1 MTNSHYEDGDRMG
14 IQERKEREKEARR
27 DEIISAAEKVFLEKG
42 IVSTTMDD
50 IAGACEL
57 SKGTLYLYYHSKE
70 DLIVAV
76 SMRGMEILN
85 NLFKKAI
92 STGEPTIRRIEN
104 LGEAYYA
111 FFKNH
116 RPYFRL
122 FYFFES
128 PQFHTQVSA
137 EMKEQ
142 CKVHDRATWDLVTE
156 LIRQGIQEGMLHSD
170 LDPLEVAIML
180 WSNSN
185 GFLRLLDRDHNYWE
199 EAMGIDLERTLRRSN
214 ALLVEAMMTEKALQI
229 YPRAIGEHP
238 APRKNS

>member
-1 MTNSHYEDGDRMG
+1 VG

-27 DEIISAAEKVFLEKG
+27 EDIISAAEQIFLEKG
-42 IVSTTMDD
+42 FVSTTMDE
-50 IAGACEL
+50 IAESCEL

-76 SMRGMEILN
+76 SMRGMEIMN
-85 NLFKKAI
+85 NLFKGAV
-92 STGEPTIRRIEN
+92 STGEPTIKLIEN

-116 RPYFRL
+116 RAYFRL

-137 EMKEQ
+137 GMKEM
-142 CKVHDRATWDLVTE
+142 CMVHDRKTWDLVTD
-156 LIRQGIQEGMLHSD
+156 LIKKGIQEEMLHKD

-199 EAMGIDLERTLRRSN
+199 ETMGIDLERTLRRSN

-229 YPRAIGEHP
+229 YPRVIGEHP
-238 APRKNS
+238 VPRKDS

>member
-1 MTNSHYEDGDRMG
+1 MG

-27 DEIISAAEKVFLEKG
+27 EEIISAAEKVFLEKG
-42 IVSTTMDD
+42 ITSTTMDD
-50 IAGACEL
+50 IATECEL
-57 SKGTLYLYYHSKE
+57 SKGTLYLYYKSKE

-76 SMRGMEILN
+76 SMRGMDILH
-85 NLFKKAI
+85 NLFKAAI
-92 STGEPTIRRIEN
+92 STGEPVIKLIEN
-104 LGEAYYA
+104 MAEAYYS

-122 FYFFES
+122 FYFYES

-137 EMKEQ
+137 GMKEL
-142 CKVHDRATWDLVTE
+142 CTAHDRMTWDLVTK
-156 LIRQGIQEGMLHSD
+156 LIKQGIEEGMLHGD

-199 EAMGIDLERTLRRSN
+199 AAMGINLERTLRRSN
-214 ALLVEAMMTEKALQI
+214 ALLLEAMMTEKAFEI
-229 YPRAIGEHP
+229 FPRSIGEHP

>member
-1 MTNSHYEDGDRMG
+1 MG
-14 IQERKEREKEARR
+14 IHERKEREKEARR
-27 DEIISAAEKVFLEKG
+27 EEIVSAAEKVFLEKG
-42 IVSTTMDD
+42 VVTTTMDE

-76 SMRGMEILN
+76 SMRGMEVMN
-85 NLFKKAI
+85 NLFKDAI
-92 STGEPTIRRIEN
+92 STGESTIKLIEN
-104 LGEAYYA
+104 LCEAYHS

-116 RPYFRL
+116 RAYFRL

-137 EMKEQ
+137 GMKEM
-142 CKVHDRATWDLVTE
+142 CMVHDRKTWDLVSD
-156 LIRQGIQEGMLHSD
+156 LVRRGIQEGMLHHD

-229 YPRAIGEHP
+229 FPRVIGEHT
-238 APRKNS
+238 APRKDS